1 MVGEEEADAVK
12 SGGGEEAVKE
22 WRRGPVVLP
31 ATGSALTKRSGL
43 GFVDGRK
50 RLR

>member
-31 ATGSALTKRSGL
+31 TAGCAPH
-43 GFVDGRK
+43 
-50 RLR
+50 